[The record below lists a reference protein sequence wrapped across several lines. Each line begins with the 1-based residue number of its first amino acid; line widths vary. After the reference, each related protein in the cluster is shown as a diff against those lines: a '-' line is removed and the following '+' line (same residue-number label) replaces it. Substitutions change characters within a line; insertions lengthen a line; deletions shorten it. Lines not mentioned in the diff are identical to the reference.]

1 MRCPKR
7 NLKKYSSRDST
18 PLPVKFSVKILL
30 CSAYPSMLHT
40 VTSILCCRTYL
51 FMSYKPFYMPTFF
64 VHHHSVFKQIRKTAT
79 EIITSQTSQI
89 WFQISWFFS
98 PSSCRITTTAACMM
112 DLRRYPL
119 DEQNC
124 TLEIESCKLL
134 EGEGW
139 LNNISGLKGS
149 HGLNKAGVNCSTI
162 AHPVSLHTEHIFL

>member
-1 MRCPKR
+1 
-7 NLKKYSSRDST
+7 
-18 PLPVKFSVKILL
+18 
-30 CSAYPSMLHT
+30 
-40 VTSILCCRTYL
+40 
-51 FMSYKPFYMPTFF
+51 
-64 VHHHSVFKQIRKTAT
+64 
-79 EIITSQTSQI
+79 
-89 WFQISWFFS
+89 
-98 PSSCRITTTAACMM
+98 MM